1 MASFNLGRI
10 KGEKGDAGTPGERGT
25 QGERGAQGAQGVS
38 GFTPVFSVKEII
50 TVEDNESARV
60 EIDSSDIKNPI
71 LTFFIPKGKD
81 GKDALGD
88 MISSIYDSKGKKC
101 DVFEYADSIFNGAM
115 KKSGGEFSGK
125 VKAYSADAQ
134 ELCVRNIV
142 VAKNF
147 PEGAR
152 TGDICI
158 TEKRKGTITLGD
170 QETGT
175 SFIIKENG
183 VPTPY
188 IIVEKDFYGENTVA
202 LIRNEVLSVS
212 SYFDRAGK
220 SEYCLSTAD
229 FYLEAIYSKFLD
241 KNLLNKLVD
250 SSLAGVGKRKIFL
263 PANTELS
270 DFEYFKENSKRAI
283 ATGGTYSAYWT
294 RGLYSSNNAIINSQG
309 ELESV
314 KATEKH
320 SYRPMIVLDGDTQ
333 VENTE
338 FNSLHAVKLP
348 EEQCGIYVFDGEAW
362 KECISFDN

>member
-10 KGEKGDAGTPGERGT
+10 KGEKGDAGIPGERGT

-60 EIDSSDIKNPI
+60 EIDSSDIKNPL

-101 DVFEYADSIFNGAM
+101 DVFEYADSLFNGAM

-147 PEGAR
+147 PEDAR

-158 TEKRKGTITLGD
+158 STKKEGTITLGE

-175 SFIIKENG
+175 KLLVKENG
-183 VPTPY
+183 IETPY
-188 IIVEKDFYGENTVA
+188 IIVGKDYSNKGTVA
-202 LIRNEVLSVS
+202 LLRDEILPVQ
-212 SYFDRAGK
+212 SYFDRAGRTD
-220 SEYCLSTAD
+220 YCLSTAD
-229 FYLEAIYSKFLD
+229 LFLETIYPKALSKT
-241 KNLLNKLVD
+241 LLNKLVD
-250 SSLAGVGKRKIFL
+250 IDIINTGKRKIFL
-263 PANTELS
+263 PSYPELG
-270 DFEYFKENSKRAI
+270 DFEYFSQNSKRAI